1 LTLYRHARDPH
12 PRWKTSPE
20 SGADEMTMQNKSVSI
35 AVDAS
40 AIKSLQRA
48 SAALSELAN
57 GLSQKNDDTCSQVKR
72 ATR

>member
-1 LTLYRHARDPH
+1 
-12 PRWKTSPE
+12 
-20 SGADEMTMQNKSVSI
+20 MTMQNKSVSI